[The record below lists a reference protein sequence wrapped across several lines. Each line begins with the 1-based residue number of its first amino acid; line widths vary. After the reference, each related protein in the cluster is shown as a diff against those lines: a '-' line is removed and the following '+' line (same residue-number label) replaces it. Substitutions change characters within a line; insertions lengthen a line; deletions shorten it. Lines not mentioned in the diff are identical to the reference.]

1 MEINYL
7 LWDSDFFQL
16 KIGSILLQE
25 DTSVV
30 DILQKGRNQGYD
42 LLYGFQESDQN
53 ITNIPLQLKPYY
65 QTTNVLYSK
74 KLMNGVNA
82 MYDGAI
88 REGKYPDDLAKLN
101 ALSIQAGHSSR
112 FKLDLKF
119 GYEKFKAL
127 YEIWLSNSI
136 QKFIADHVLVHHHE
150 DIEGFI
156 TIKTNDHSA
165 NIGLIA
171 VDSQY
176 RNKNIG
182 GKLIQAA
189 EVFANNTQCSVLE
202 VGTQVENEGACR
214 FYEKNGFS
222 LIHFNKIFHFW
233 L

>member
-1 MEINYL
+1 MEITYL
-7 LWDSDFFQL
+7 RWDSDFFQL
-16 KIGSILLQE
+16 KIGSIMLQE
-25 DTSVV
+25 DTSIV
-30 DILQKGRNQGYD
+30 DIMHQGRIQGFD

-53 ITNIPLQLKPYY
+53 ITNIPLQFKPYY

-74 KLMNGVNA
+74 KLSNEVNTK
-82 MYDGAI
+82 YDVAI
-88 REGKYPDDLAKLN
+88 REAQYPDDLAKLH

-136 QKFIADHVLVHHHE
+136 QKLIADHVFLHHHD
-150 DIEGFI
+150 DIEGFV

-165 NIGLIA
+165 TIGLIA
-171 VDSQY
+171 VDGQF

-182 GKLIQAA
+182 GKLIGAA
-189 EVFANNTQCSVLE
+189 EIFANNAQCSVLE

-222 LIHFNKIFHFW
+222 PIHFNKIFHFW